1 MFILNI
7 SFHWLH
13 FFFHMSLNLYS
24 DMLSLQRKLTKEYF
38 CTKVVFSFMYGDI
51 LLAISLPPTQMRVRT
66 HARTHTNTLSH
77 TYVRFWHIIE
87 AGIISLPAV
96 ESVDDTELFI
106 LSSSTL
112 SKIVLG
118 TLTHFGLFHMD
129 TSWWQSCQMLRF
141 CDSLDFQ
148 GLFLRESRLVA
159 DSYGVVKYEH
169 LF

>member
-1 MFILNI
+1 MIFTWQSPHTHKNACV
-7 SFHWLH
+7 H
-13 FFFHMSLNLYS
+13 
-24 DMLSLQRKLTKEYF
+24 
-38 CTKVVFSFMYGDI
+38 
-51 LLAISLPPTQMRVRT
+51 ARV
-66 HARTHTNTLSH
+66 RTHTNTSSH

-96 ESVDDTELFI
+96 EGVDDTELFI

-141 CDSLDFQ
+141 CDSLRFSRTVLERISPYCWFLWSGKVWTFILKCFSKKRIITVKNLLDCPPGAYECW
-148 GLFLRESRLVA
+148 GLTEGMLYHSHAWCHV
-159 DSYGVVKYEH
+159 
-169 LF
+169 

>member
-1 MFILNI
+1 
-7 SFHWLH
+7 
-13 FFFHMSLNLYS
+13 
-24 DMLSLQRKLTKEYF
+24 MLFLQRKVTKEYF

-51 LLAISLPPTQMRVRT
+51 HLAISPYTQKCVCSRT
-66 HARTHTNTLSH
+66 RAHTHTNTSSH

-96 ESVDDTELFI
+96 EGVDDTELFI

-141 CDSLDFQ
+141 CDSLRF
-148 GLFLRESRLVA
+148 SRTVLERI
-159 DSYGVVKYEH
+159 SPYC
-169 LF
+169 